1 MKEIA
6 ELADRDSLTVVGLMS
21 GTSVDGIDAVV
32 VDLAGKAGDPEV
44 RQRAFR
50 TVPIDERL
58 RAEILAVSAGELRS
72 PRELSH
78 LDHVL
83 GDAMGDAAVAA
94 MADAGLSPGDVDLVG
109 SHGQTILH
117 DPGAHESWQIG
128 EPTRIAVRVRA
139 PVVSDFRR
147 ADQACGGQGAPL
159 VPRLD
164 AILFRVADRSRVLL
178 NLGGMANVTVL
189 PAGQGTEGV
198 FAFDTGPGNV
208 LIDEFL
214 RHATQG
220 EMQCDEDG
228 RLGEAGRVDEELLA
242 GFLEHP
248 YFLEPPPKSTGR
260 EVFGTAFVS
269 LTLGE
274 WVGERDRLADLT
286 ATLTEFTAISITGS
300 IREYVLPRTTVDEV
314 LVSGGGVRNP
324 SLMRRL
330 KEGLPG
336 IEVSSL
342 ETVGFSPDAKEAIAF
357 AFLARETVAG
367 QPGNVPA
374 ATGAARPAVL
384 GSITPAP
391 RG

>member
-1 MKEIA
+1 MKDIA

-32 VDLAGKAGDPEV
+32 VEMAGKGGGTDI
-44 RQRAFR
+44 RQRAFH
-50 TVPIDERL
+50 TAPFEERL
-58 RAEILAVSAGELRS
+58 RAEILAVAGGEVRS
-72 PRELSH
+72 PRALSR
-78 LDHVL
+78 LDHAL
-83 GDAMGDAAVAA
+83 GEAMGDAALVA
-94 MADAGLSPGDVDLVG
+94 MADAGLAPGDVDLVG

-117 DPGAHESWQIG
+117 DPDAHQSWQIG
-128 EPTRIAVRVRA
+128 EPTRIAARVKA

-159 VPRLD
+159 VPILD
-164 AILFRVADRSRVLL
+164 ALLFRSADRSRVLL

-189 PAGQGTEGV
+189 PAGQGTDGV

-208 LIDEFL
+208 LIDEFI

-220 EMQCDEDG
+220 KMRCDEDG
-228 RLGEAGRVDEELLA
+228 RLGESGHVDEELLE

-248 YFLEPPPKSTGR
+248 YFLQPPPKSTGR
-260 EVFGTAFVS
+260 EIFGAAFVS

-274 WVGERDRLADLT
+274 WVTERDRLADLA

-300 IREYVLPRTTVDEV
+300 IRTYVLPRTPVDEV

-324 SLMRRL
+324 FLMRRIR
-330 KEGLPG
+330 EGLPD
-336 IEVSSL
+336 IEVASL

-367 QPGNVPA
+367 RPGNVPE
-374 ATGAARPAVL
+374 ATGAEGPAVL

-391 RG
+391 LG